1 MTWLVLFFVLTLC
14 DDQKR
19 EYKGR
24 RNQSSQIK
32 MIFAVPFNTESHNA
46 WRFHK
51 LITGFFWRRELG
63 LPVIAYAV
71 LFTSSYRKKEAKQTS
86 DSVRQLFLAFPHANN
101 LQRLF
106 FPNQELTRNQ
116 LAFSGDVSLGCLWL
130 HTPSCLPQVIEK
142 RKQNK
147 QAIQSGNCSLHFRT
161 QITCNDFSFLT
172 RN

>member
-1 MTWLVLFFVLTLC
+1 MWEATFLQICAFKIENLLPAPLYGMTWLVLFFVLTVC

-116 LAFSGDVSLGCLWL
+116 LVNKASCNSLL
-130 HTPSCLPQVIEK
+130 I
-142 RKQNK
+142 
-147 QAIQSGNCSLHFRT
+147 SLLNLSIKKWCGVMKF
-161 QITCNDFSFLT
+161 
-172 RN
+172 